1 MPGYSMPQK
10 FNIGITLDLETVA
23 TPQAMERLLA
33 FFREEYALAGDDIG
47 QHVQSRVQDII
58 ENTHDMVSEG
68 TLLNSITWAS
78 AMIGSVLQVL
88 VGTNLPYAKY
98 KEFGTIPHFVPFHMA
113 KSLYNQAK
121 NQWGWVDPPGR
132 SAYEA
137 DEKGRVWLAPA
148 AGARPTWGVFVTGE
162 RKPFLFPGWVASIEY
177 IETRMQDASNRA
189 VARFSGGAA

>member
-1 MPGYSMPQK
+1 MPGYSMPRH
-10 FNIGITLDLETVA
+10 LDLGVRLELQSGV

-33 FFREEYALAGDDIG
+33 VFREEYALAGDDIG

-58 ENTHDMVSEG
+58 ENTHDMVNEG
-68 TLLNSITWAS
+68 ELLGSITWAS
-78 AMIGSVLQVL
+78 AMVGSVLQVL
-88 VGTNLPYAKY
+88 AGTNVPYGKY
-98 KEFGTIPHFVPFHMA
+98 KEYGTVPHFVPFHLA

-121 NQWGWVDPPGR
+121 HQWGWVDPPGH

-148 AGARPTWGVFVTGE
+148 PGAKPTWGVFVSGE

-177 IETRMQDASNRA
+177 IETRMQGAGQRA
-189 VARFSGGAA
+189 AARFAGGA

>member
-1 MPGYSMPQK
+1 MPGYSMPRH
-10 FNIGITLDLETVA
+10 LDLGVRLELQSGV

-33 FFREEYALAGDDIG
+33 VFREEYALAGDDIG

-58 ENTHDMVSEG
+58 EGAHDMVNEG
-68 TLLNSITWAS
+68 ALLGSITWVS

-88 VGTNLPYAKY
+88 VGTNVPYGKY
-98 KEFGTIPHFVPFHMA
+98 KEYGTIPHFVPFHIA

-148 AGARPTWGVFVTGE
+148 PGAKPTWGVFVSGE

-177 IETRMQDASNRA
+177 IETRMQEAGQRA
-189 VARFSGGAA
+189 AARFSGGA